1 MKGSRMKA
9 SFAAILGFAMLLAT
23 TAAAS
28 AFGIVPADEREST
41 DCYAEGTGSPRV
53 VKGHSRC
60 SRSTI
65 GVSWSH
71 APATGHES
79 MLEQIGPR
87 ADVAGGTSGPAD
99 AQGKKGPEGN
109 DSPGA
114 DDGIGMTGAVDP
126 SVTQRLPR
134 GKSGAP
140 SADCESANARGPPAG
155 PSPMRTAQ
163 GA

>member
-1 MKGSRMKA
+1 MKASRMKA
-9 SFAAILGFAMLLAT
+9 SFAAILGFATLLAT

-28 AFGIVPADEREST
+28 AFGIVPADERDST
-41 DCYAEGTGSPRV
+41 DCYTEETGSPRV

-65 GVSWSH
+65 GVSGRH

-87 ADVAGGTSGPAD
+87 DDGGGGTSGPAD

-114 DDGIGMTGAVDP
+114 DDGIGMTGAIDP
-126 SVTQRLPR
+126 SVAERLSR
-134 GKSGAP
+134 GESGAP
-140 SADCESANARGPPAG
+140 SADCESANARGPPVG
-155 PSPMRTAQ
+155 SSPMRTAQ